1 MNWRRDFKMSIKI
14 ALLKSG
20 ETIISDA
27 KELMLEDT
35 PCGYLFNNPHKIKLN
50 YNEGIFLTEEKD
62 ASGGDVQVTFSTWIP
77 LTSEND
83 IAIPKDWVVT
93 IVEPLETIRKM
104 YEEKINEQNNKM
116 SNSQN

>member
-1 MNWRRDFKMSIKI
+1 MSIKI

-27 KELMLEDT
+27 KELVLEDT
-35 PCGYLFNNPHKIKLN
+35 PCGYLFSNPHKIKLD
-50 YNEGIFLTEEKD
+50 GIFLTEEKD
-62 ASGGDVQVTFSTWIP
+62 TNSGDVQVIFSTWIP
-77 LTSEND
+77 LTSENE

-104 YEEKINEQNNKM
+104 YEEKINEQNNKV

>member
-1 MNWRRDFKMSIKI
+1 MDWRRDFKMSIKI

-20 ETIISDA
+20 ETVISDA
-27 KELMLEDT
+27 KELVLEDT
-35 PCGYLFNNPHKIKLN
+35 PCGYLLSNPHKIKLD
-50 YNEGIFLTEEKD
+50 YNDGIFLTEEKD
-62 ASGGDVQVTFSTWIP
+62 TDSGDVQVTFSTWIP
-77 LTSEND
+77 LTSENE

-104 YEEKINEQNNKM
+104 YEEKINEQNNKV